1 MGSVQSESGQRAIP
15 LVIFV
20 LHFFKGL
27 RIKRVADISTTW
39 SQVSHH
45 ALILN
50 FCEPLDLVHHQLGS
64 SPRFDAIALHPSDVG
79 KGTV

>member
-27 RIKRVADISTTW
+27 RIKRLA
-39 SQVSHH
+39 VSHH